1 MGDVCSDGLMDY
13 ITNNDLFQFN
23 QNDIT
28 KFRGELYDIVTELTK
43 LYHEHR
49 IIEVRPV
56 IESDDDSM
64 EIITNRNST
73 RRRRNSNCL
82 ENNCL
87 ENIDGTL
94 NIRNVTPARK
104 RRRTSTKP
112 NYSYPR
118 NDSDYGGDDM
128 SIECNDDLNDDDYSN
143 GSWSDGDD
151 EELHADSTCEC

>member
-1 MGDVCSDGLMDY
+1 MDY

-23 QNDIT
+23 QDDIT
-28 KFRGELYDIVTELTK
+28 KFRGELYDIVSELTK

-49 IIEVRPV
+49 IIEDRPV

-73 RRRRNSNCL
+73 RNRRKSNCL
-82 ENNCL
+82 KNM
-87 ENIDGTL
+87 
-94 NIRNVTPARK
+94 RNVTPSRK
-104 RRRTSTKP
+104 RRRTSTEP

-118 NDSDYGGDDM
+118 TDSDYIGDDM
-128 SIECNDDLNDDDYSN
+128 SMECNDDLSDDDYSN

-151 EELHADSTCEC
+151 EELYADSTCEC